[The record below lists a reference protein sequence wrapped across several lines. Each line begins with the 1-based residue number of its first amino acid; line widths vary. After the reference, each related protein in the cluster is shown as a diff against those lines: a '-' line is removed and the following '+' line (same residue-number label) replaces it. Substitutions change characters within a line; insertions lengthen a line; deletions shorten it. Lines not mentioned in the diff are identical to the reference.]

1 MNNELRRW
9 VLGTPAAVA
18 GDDGVVGLTAADL
31 LIARGRAGLAVGLHE
46 AMGTAVPK
54 AGERVDIYLPAYRG
68 KTFIP
73 VLSWLVATRLSSVH
87 SNAVWHIDK
96 QQGPNSVMNL
106 LTGLGW
112 KLDRERKGRETLLS
126 GWPPADVI
134 LPEPRDFVAEIGAG
148 SLRLA
153 ADYGVFSPGEVDMGT
168 ELLLQVALRGPAVEV
183 LADIGIGYGPL
194 AIGLIRNG
202 IARRGVA
209 TDIDCVALWLA
220 QRNAETNQVPL
231 EVVCSPDSSTVAST
245 RLTVCNVPTHIN
257 AEQTQALMGGL
268 LRRARQGRLLAVVHA
283 SLETRYARYFVD
295 SGVPVTRHAGA
306 THVVLDSAY

>member
-1 MNNELRRW
+1 MKSELRRW
-9 VLGTPAAVA
+9 VLGTPSVVA
-18 GDDGVVGLTAADL
+18 SDDGVVGLTAADL
-31 LIARGRAGLAVGLHE
+31 LAARGRVGLAVGLHE
-46 AMGTAVPK
+46 AMGTVLPK
-54 AGERVDIYLPAYRG
+54 ARERVDVYLPVYRG

-87 SNAVWHIDK
+87 SNAIWHIDK

-112 KLDRERKGRETLLS
+112 KLDRERRGRETLLI
-126 GWPPADVI
+126 GRPPADAI
-134 LPEPRDFVAEIGAG
+134 LPEPRDFVAEIGAER
-148 SLRLA
+148 LRLA

-202 IARRGVA
+202 IACRSVA

-220 QRNAETNQVPL
+220 QRNAEANEVPL
-231 EVVCSPDSSTVAST
+231 EVICSPDATMVAPT
-245 RLTVCNVPTHIN
+245 HLTVCNVPTHIN
-257 AEQTQALMGGL
+257 AEQTQALMKGL
-268 LRRARQGRLLAVVHA
+268 LRRARQGRLLTVVHA
-283 SLETRYARYFVD
+283 SLEARYARYFFD
-295 SGVPVTRHAGA
+295 SGFPVTRHAGA
-306 THVVLDSAY
+306 THIVLDSAH